1 MKKSNIL
8 GIIKGDFRALT
19 SNVIPIVILIGL
31 ILLPCLYAWFNIL
44 SNWDPYEPEQTGRIA
59 FAVANEDE
67 GTEMLDMNVNVGEK
81 VIAALE
87 GNDLLGWTIV
97 DTQKDAVHGV
107 RSGDYYAAV
116 VIPKDFSQR
125 ALSFTSGELEHPKL
139 IYYENRKRNAIMPK
153 ITETARQALM
163 QEIDSAVINALGK
176 FLSSATEAAENK
188 DLDPQDVFGDFA
200 DSMDQIAGELDSCLT
215 LITAAQSMSD
225 AADELIDA
233 SDNLIGSSR
242 DALRTGEKILDQED
256 KIIKE
261 KSGSRKSSE
270 ALKSLCKAI
279 SDDAASLEEEL
290 SGVRNDMDAYN
301 AFIEQKLDNRIALV
315 TRMKK
320 SADRIAETLSDLG
333 MKKLAAGFRE
343 LSNQIGKVL
352 DKLNSLKKAD
362 ESNWAEMQKVIDDI
376 LAELDTVQNKASG
389 ISKNV
394 SSKLDKDIDKAIA
407 SARKAISKTKDSLDG
422 AYGKLGGLG
431 DSLSGAEA
439 TLGDLD
445 GGLSSTLAV
454 IRSMQQGFYNLAEIF
469 DSFADSDELQ
479 DINVLLEDSSDV
491 IGENLA
497 APIKMK
503 TEVLYPTDHYGSIMA
518 PFYTSLALWA
528 GALFT
533 AIFVSAQV
541 KRRKEGSE
549 DAGETGMTAG
559 GEMTDD
565 SEPLADGETLA
576 DRPLTVR
583 EMFLGRWRL
592 YLGIGL
598 AQALIVAIGDLLY
611 CWIDCPHPIL
621 FTLAVLITGFTFA
634 TINFCLRFVFNKI
647 GLVLSVVFILL
658 QVGGSG
664 GTYPIHVLPPI
675 FQKIY
680 PLMPFHYSMDAMREC
695 VAGMYDHTYLKCIG
709 ALLLTSAIFIAASL
723 VLYKPVRHMMKKTE
737 DKLEECPLLNH

>member
-1 MKKSNIL
+1 MKKNNIL
-8 GIIKGDFRALT
+8 DIIKGDFRALT
-19 SNVIPIVILIGL
+19 ANVIPIVILMGL

-44 SNWDPYEPEQTGRIA
+44 SNWDPYEPEQTSRIA

-67 GTEMLDMNVNVGEK
+67 GTDMLGLNVNVGEK
-81 VIAALE
+81 VVDALH
-87 GNDLLGWTIV
+87 GNDILGWTFV
-97 DTQKDAVHGV
+97 DTQEDAVHGV
-107 RSGDYYAAV
+107 RSGEFYAAI

-125 ALSFTSGELEHPKL
+125 ALSFTGGELEHPKL

-153 ITETARQALM
+153 ITETARQTLLH
-163 QEIDSAVINALGK
+163 EIDSAVINALGK
-176 FLSSATEAAENK
+176 FLSSATEAAEKN
-188 DLDPQDVFGDFA
+188 DLDPQEVFGDFA
-200 DSMDQIAGELDSCLT
+200 DSMDRVAGDLDSCLT

-225 AADELIDA
+225 AADSLIES
-233 SDNLIGSSR
+233 SDRLIVSSQ
-242 DALRTGEKILDQED
+242 DTLETGESILDQTD
-256 KIIKE
+256 KNIKE
-261 KSGSRKSSE
+261 KSGSKRSSE
-270 ALKSLCKAI
+270 ALKALCKAI

-301 AFIEQKLDNRIALV
+301 AFIEQNLDDRIALV
-315 TRMKK
+315 TRMKT
-320 SADRIAETLSDLG
+320 SSDRIAETLSDLG
-333 MKKLAAGFRE
+333 LTKLAAGFRD
-343 LSNQIGKVL
+343 LSDRLGKVL

-362 ESNWAEMQKVIDDI
+362 ESSWVEMQKAIDDI
-376 LAELDTVQNKASG
+376 LSMLDEAQSKASG

-407 SARKAISKTKDSLDG
+407 SARKAISRTKDSLDG
-422 AYGKLGGLG
+422 AYGKLGGLS
-431 DSLSGAEA
+431 DSLSGAED
-439 TLGDLD
+439 TLGRLD

-454 IRSMQQGFYNLAEIF
+454 ITSMQQGFYNLAEIF
-469 DSFADSDELQ
+469 DSFADSDEMR

-518 PFYTSLALWA
+518 PFYTSLALWV

-533 AIFVSAQV
+533 AIFIKAQV
-541 KRRKEGSE
+541 RRR
-549 DAGETGMTAG
+549 
-559 GEMTDD
+559 
-565 SEPLADGETLA
+565 LA

-592 YLGIGL
+592 YLLIGL

-611 CWIDCPHPIL
+611 CWIDCQHPIL
-621 FTLAVLITGFTFA
+621 FTLAALVTGFTFA
-634 TINFCLRFVFNKI
+634 TINFSLRFVFNKI
-647 GLVLSVVFILL
+647 GLILSVVFILL

-664 GTYPIHVLPPI
+664 GTYPIHVLPPV

-709 ALLLTSAIFIAASL
+709 ALLLTSAVFIAAGL
-723 VLYKPVRHMMKKTE
+723 ILYKPVRRMMKKTE

>member
-1 MKKSNIL
+1 MKKNNIL

-67 GTEMLDMNVNVGEK
+67 GTDMLDMNVNVGEK

-107 RSGDYYAAV
+107 RSGDYYAAI

-125 ALSFTSGELEHPKL
+125 ALSFTNGELEHPKL

-153 ITETARQALM
+153 ITETAKQELM
-163 QEIDSAVINALGK
+163 HEIDSAVINALGK
-176 FLSSATEAAENK
+176 FLSSATEAAEKN
-188 DLDPQDVFGDFA
+188 DLDPQAVFGDFA

-225 AADELIDA
+225 AADELIEA
-233 SDNLIGSSR
+233 SDNLIGNTQ
-242 DALRTGEKILDQED
+242 DTLKTGEKILDQED

-261 KSGSRKSSE
+261 RSGSRKSSE

-290 SGVRNDMDAYN
+290 SGVRNDMAAYN
-301 AFIEQKLDNRIALV
+301 AFIEQKLDDRIALV

-352 DKLNSLKKAD
+352 AKLDSLKKAD

-376 LAELDTVQNKASG
+376 LAELDAVQSKASG

-407 SARKAISKTKDSLDG
+407 SARKAISRTKDSLDG
-422 AYGKLGGLG
+422 AYGKLGGLS
-431 DSLSGAEA
+431 DSLSGAEN

-445 GGLSSTLAV
+445 GGLSSTLTV

-469 DSFADSDELQ
+469 DSFADSDELR

-491 IGENLA
+491 IEENLA

-518 PFYTSLALWA
+518 PFYTSLALWV

-533 AIFVSAQV
+533 AIFIKAQV
-541 KRRKEGSE
+541 RRREEGAD
-549 DAGETGMTAG
+549 DAEAVAET
-559 GEMTDD
+559 EMT
-565 SEPLADGETLA
+565 EDGETLA

-583 EMFLGRWRL
+583 EMFLGLWRL
-592 YLGIGL
+592 YLLIGL

-621 FTLAVLITGFTFA
+621 FTLAVLVTGFTFA
-634 TINFCLRFVFNKI
+634 TINFSLRFVFNKI
-647 GLVLSVVFILL
+647 GLVISVVFILL

-695 VAGMYDHTYLKCIG
+695 VAGMYDHTYMKCIR
-709 ALLLTSAIFIAASL
+709 ALLLTSAVFIAAGL
-723 VLYKPVRHMMKKTE
+723 ILYKPVRRMMKKTE